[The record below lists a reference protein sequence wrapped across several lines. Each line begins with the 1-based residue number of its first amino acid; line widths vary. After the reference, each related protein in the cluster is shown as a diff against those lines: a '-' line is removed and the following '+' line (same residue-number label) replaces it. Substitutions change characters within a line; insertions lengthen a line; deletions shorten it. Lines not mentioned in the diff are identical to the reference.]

1 MWLIVN
7 NLKDY
12 SYLCRLRIEYMHGI
26 NIKENY
32 LLGLEN
38 SILDKLLLDRT
49 TGENIIWATDDH
61 AVFGD
66 SYTFFKHI
74 TPESVNFAEYCLGY
88 CVQS

>member
-1 MWLIVN
+1 MCLDVN

-49 TGENIIWATDDH
+49 TGENIISATDDH
-61 AVFGD
+61 AVFVIPIL
-66 SYTFFKHI
+66 SSNTLLLS
-74 TPESVNFAEYCLGY
+74 P
-88 CVQS
+88 

>member
-61 AVFGD
+61 AVFCD

-74 TPESVNFAEYCLGY
+74 TPESVNFVEYCLGY

>member
-61 AVFGD
+61 AVLVIPIL
-66 SYTFFKHI
+66 SSNTLLLS
-74 TPESVNFAEYCLGY
+74 P
-88 CVQS
+88 